1 MKSDSM
7 HQRTALLLGKEA
19 IVSLTHKRVL
29 VVGVGGV
36 GAYAVEMLARTGV
49 GHLTLIDA
57 DEVNPSNLN
66 RQLPALHST
75 IGEPKVEVL
84 ARRCLDINPE
94 VRIDA
99 RQEFLSV
106 ESVDRLLDE
115 KFDFVID
122 AIDSVA
128 PKVALIERCHRRRI
142 KLISSMGAG
151 GRIDPSKLRYADISD
166 TFNDGLARVV
176 RQRLK
181 RLGIKNGVKVVFS
194 EEAPRQSSLM
204 LTDETANKASS
215 YGTVAWIPAMF
226 GCMLAAHAINVMTK
240 K

>member
-1 MKSDSM
+1 MKQESM
-7 HQRTALLLGKEA
+7 YQRTALLLGEEA
-19 IVSLTHKRVL
+19 IATLAGKRVL

-36 GAYAVEMLARTGV
+36 GAYAVEMLVRTGV
-49 GHLTLIDA
+49 GHLTLMDA
-57 DEVNPSNLN
+57 DEVNPTNLN

-94 VRIDA
+94 CRIDA
-99 RQEFLSV
+99 RQEFLTAA
-106 ESVDRLLDE
+106 SVDRLLDE
-115 KFDFVID
+115 GFDFVID

-166 TFNDGLARVV
+166 TFHDGLARVV

-181 RLGIKNGVKVVFS
+181 RLGIISGVKVVFS

>member
-1 MKSDSM
+1 MELDSM
-7 HQRTALLLGKEA
+7 YQRTALLLGEEA
-19 IVSLTHKRVL
+19 VATLTQKRVL

-49 GHLTLIDA
+49 GHLTLMDA
-57 DEVNPSNLN
+57 DDVNPTNLN

-75 IGEPKVEVL
+75 IGEAKVDVL
-84 ARRCLDINPE
+84 ARRCHDINPHCS
-94 VRIDA
+94 IDA
-99 RQEFLSV
+99 RREFLTAD
-106 ESVDRLLDE
+106 SVDRLLDE
-115 KFDFVID
+115 GFDFVID

-128 PKVALIERCHRRRI
+128 PKVALIERCYRRRI

-151 GRIDPSKLRYADISD
+151 GRIDPSKLRYADIAD
-166 TFNDGLARVV
+166 TFHDGLARVV

-181 RLGIKNGVKVVFS
+181 QHGILHGVKVVFS
-194 EEAPRQSSLM
+194 EEAPRKASLIY
-204 LTDETANKASS
+204 TDEMTNKMSS

-240 K
+240 R